1 MKKDPDSW
9 LWVLPCMPLTVWVI
23 GMTYVFFPLS
33 AALLVSAVALVTA
46 GAATGAVMYRRR
58 ISARRRD
65 ADAQLERARWALMTH
80 LTEADERWLAERHFW
95 VVPVEVARLRA
106 GLDPQPEWRSLFEPP
121 AELRQLMEMRSRSE
135 AAHAAFEGIRRT
147 QQFIESEPVEGEP
160 IPAFG

>member
-1 MKKDPDSW
+1 
-9 LWVLPCMPLTVWVI
+9 
-23 GMTYVFFPLS
+23 
-33 AALLVSAVALVTA
+33 
-46 GAATGAVMYRRR
+46 MYRRR

-121 AELRQLMEMRSRSE
+121 AELRQLMGDAIPLGGGPRRVRGHQ
-135 AAHAAFEGIRRT
+135 AHAAVHRVRARG
-147 QQFIESEPVEGEP
+147 GEP